1 MARSGNKRKSTKA
14 SEMMTSV
21 NLEQQGLINGKSK
34 FRYLTARSDSF
45 EKQISELLQALSGYV
60 HKSARCRDSGD
71 VVAEKLNQISLAE
84 MLNPS
89 LKKSTSEMA
98 KSFRDVQDYRDT
110 EILYLE
116 EKLLPSISMFG
127 QSIRKQKD
135 EVKVEANKLFEG
147 NKDQRSWIGKS
158 NNSSS
163 ATMDRRR
170 SKSVERTNQ
179 NRVNKNER
187 ALQQTIQKHELSRNL
202 ILKKILMKFIN
213 SEMRFMVQSINKL
226 TEVYR
231 SLVDD
236 LNPYDDLEVFGEFFN
251 FRKLKKTTLVEVESS
266 ISGIN
271 CGDLFDESG
280 NESSHESGLEEDD
293 SDDGFDDNTR
303 RSANTEEDSETSRS
317 ESISIQSTLRRFNST
332 PEINQENVIKS
343 KPTKE
348 NDIFVSSKTI
358 KNKLALKMK
367 SNQNETETKIRPNR
381 KQNYSDS
388 DDLSEDDNDD
398 DGNDN
403 TETVMKPQNGKS
415 FNRNRS

>member
-1 MARSGNKRKSTKA
+1 M
-14 SEMMTSV
+14 
-21 NLEQQGLINGKSK
+21 
-34 FRYLTARSDSF
+34 
-45 EKQISELLQALSGYV
+45 LQALSGYV

-158 NNSSS
+158 NNSFS
-163 ATMDRRR
+163 ATTDRRR

-202 ILKKILMKFIN
+202 ILKVSLQLYID
-213 SEMRFMVQSINKL
+213 S
-226 TEVYR
+226 VY
-231 SLVDD
+231 
-236 LNPYDDLEVFGEFFN
+236 
-251 FRKLKKTTLVEVESS
+251 
-266 ISGIN
+266 IN
-271 CGDLFDESG
+271 CFIC
-280 NESSHESGLEEDD
+280 
-293 SDDGFDDNTR
+293 F
-303 RSANTEEDSETSRS
+303 
-317 ESISIQSTLRRFNST
+317 
-332 PEINQENVIKS
+332 
-343 KPTKE
+343 
-348 NDIFVSSKTI
+348 
-358 KNKLALKMK
+358 
-367 SNQNETETKIRPNR
+367 NR
-381 KQNYSDS
+381 K
-388 DDLSEDDNDD
+388 
-398 DGNDN
+398 
-403 TETVMKPQNGKS
+403 
-415 FNRNRS
+415 F